1 VEEALTVLRKADN
14 NLSLVLRF
22 LPALFAKSPRVTA
35 QYAASLYPFV
45 RSWNV
50 RDALPPSPVVT
61 SASASAATSSS
72 SSSSAALLP
81 PFSASTHIRKVH
93 QRHVSAGGS
102 GVRPFVSAIDY
113 DERWAVYAD
122 YLERLVERHDE
133 CRRDPRIVHEL
144 FECALQ
150 QGVEVASQEF
160 GLAYRGAALD
170 SNGGLSGDER
180 ASHQVWRRGLFFDDE
195 GRPRVGP
202 RDLRWK
208 RDGAVLRPIL
218 RDGAQ
223 RKYAH
228 RPRRLLYLAKRYGHF
243 EAVKELALR
252 VDDVPTALE
261 VHLHTTQHSPRD
273 TRG

>member
-61 SASASAATSSS
+61 SASAATS

-81 PFSASTHIRKVH
+81 PFTASTHIRKAH
-93 QRHVSAGGS
+93 QRHVSDSGA
-102 GVRPFVSAIDY
+102 GVRPFVSSIGY

-133 CRRDPRIVHEL
+133 CRRDPRVVHEL

-160 GLAYRGAALD
+160 GLAYRDAD
-170 SNGGLSGDER
+170 VSGDER

-261 VHLHTTQHSPRD
+261 VRHRHTTQHR
-273 TRG
+273 TTHAANR